1 MALRLSC
8 HYNHN
13 HDAATLVST
22 FHARSVPSS
31 SSSAAPLHVS
41 VFEASS
47 DAHLRAACNLRVR
60 SFHTF
65 RQTCRLQEYRKL
77 LEELEFEALKE
88 RIEGKRTGFGN
99 VSCVVATIFVSD
111 VLHFQDDQFSS
122 CKIDGT
128 RDGELRD
135 QLVVGSLDLNQTAKL
150 PDEICGA
157 HPKGIE
163 AHRNRGYLSNVCV
176 AKELQRRGIGST
188 LIKHTKK
195 LAQLRGISDLYT
207 HVVAEN
213 ESAKKLYEKNGFVV
227 ESEEK
232 ASEARLSGR
241 PRRLLL
247 WVHLEK
253 PL

>member
-1 MALRLSC
+1 MQLLLCLRSMPALCLLLLLLL
-8 HYNHN
+8 H
-13 HDAATLVST
+13 LFT
-22 FHARSVPSS
+22 FPCSKHPLMRTCGPHVTSASVPST
-31 SSSAAPLHVS
+31 LS
-41 VFEASS
+41 VRPA
-47 DAHLRAACNLRVR
+47 
-60 SFHTF
+60 
-65 RQTCRLQEYRKL
+65 
-77 LEELEFEALKE
+77 EFEALKE

-111 VLHFQDDQFSS
+111 VPHFQDDQFSS